1 MIRLFLFLMIAG
13 LLAAA
18 SPTSQASD
26 DLFSTQVA
34 PLLERRCLMCHDAK
48 KHKGDLSL
56 ASAKAARAGGESGEV
71 IVPGEPDES
80 LLIEYVSGDEPEMPQ
95 DEAPL
100 SKEEVAL
107 LRRWIAEGA
116 HWPADVSLKDTS
128 LADLDWWSLK
138 PLKQPAPP
146 KLNEADARWARTP
159 IDAFLVAKM
168 RSKGL
173 GPSPQ
178 ADRRTLIRRLYFDLL
193 GLPPTPDEVDAF
205 ARDSD
210 PRAYEKL
217 VDRLLGSKH
226 YGERWAR
233 HWLDVVHYGD
243 THGYDKD
250 KLRPN
255 AWPYRD
261 YVIRAFNDDK
271 PYRRFVLE
279 QLAGDVLYPNTSDG
293 IIATGFIAAGP
304 WDFVGHAEVPES
316 KIDGK
321 IARLLDR
328 DDMVSATMN
337 TFVSMTVQ
345 CARCHNH
352 KFDPV
357 TQEDYYALQAVFAA
371 IDRADRPFDV
381 SPEIA
386 RRRVELGQRRKK
398 LAADQVALDAE
409 IKKLAGPQLVEL
421 DAKIAALG
429 QQAKIAPKAA
439 FGYHSAIVGTDN
451 VSKWVQVDLGKS
463 IAMDHIVIVG
473 CNDSFAGIGAG
484 FGFPV
489 RYKIEIS
496 DDPAFKKGVAIV
508 DDRTKVDVPNPA
520 VKPQSI
526 AVGGKKSRYVR
537 VTATKLALRQNDY
550 IFALAELSVLVPGGG
565 NAARGVKV
573 TSLDSI
579 QAPIRWARKNLVDGY
594 YFGRTKAD
602 VLPQVAKLSDE
613 RRKIIDAVMTDALRK
628 RAGDLDAALKK
639 TDRQLA
645 RLPAKGMVYAGTVHK
660 GSGSFRGRAGLGP
673 REIYVLARGDV
684 RNPGALAVPGTVPI
698 IPGVD
703 VRFQLAKNHTEG
715 DRRAALA
722 RWIVDRRNPLTWRS
736 IVNRIWLYHT
746 GRGIVDSPGDLGR
759 MGQLPS
765 HPRLLDWLAVEFRDG
780 GQSMKKLHRLIVT
793 SSFYRQS
800 SSSRSAAAKIDGGNQ
815 YLWRMNRRRLDAES
829 IRDTVL
835 LVAGKLDKKMY
846 GPGFRDFVLEHPQH
860 SPHYEYQKHDPDDPK
875 SHRRSVYR
883 FLVRSQQQPFMQVLD
898 CADPSQLVDKRG
910 ETLTPLGALA
920 LLNNRF
926 MTRMAE
932 HFAERLARE
941 HDGLDAQI
949 EAGCRLA
956 LSRRPT
962 ADEKAQLVAY
972 ARQHGLANTTRVILN
987 LNEFLFVD

>member
-1 MIRLFLFLMIAG
+1 MHRTILFLLTVG
-13 LLAAA
+13 LLDIGP
-18 SPTSQASD
+18 PTLRAD
-26 DLFSTQVA
+26 DTLFTTQVA
-34 PLLERRCLMCHDAK
+34 PLLERNCLACHNAQK
-48 KHKGDLSL
+48 SKGDFSL

-71 IVPGEPDES
+71 IVPGKPDES
-80 LLIEYVSGDEPEMPQ
+80 VLIEYVSGKKPEMPQ
-95 DEAPL
+95 DAAPL
-100 SKEEVAL
+100 KKEEVAL

-138 PLKQPAPP
+138 PLMKPAPP
-146 KLNEADARWARTP
+146 KMNMADARWARTP

-173 GPSPQ
+173 SPSPE
-178 ADRRTLIRRLYFDLL
+178 ADRRTLIRRLYFDLI
-193 GLPPTPDEVDAF
+193 GLPPAPDEVDAF
-205 ARDSD
+205 VKGSD
-210 PRAYEKL
+210 PKAYEKL
-217 VDRLLGSKH
+217 VDRLLASKH

-261 YVIRAFNDDK
+261 YVIRAFNNDK
-271 PYRRFVLE
+271 PYQRFVLE
-279 QLAGDVLYPNTSDG
+279 QLAGDVLYPNTTDG
-293 IIATGFIAAGP
+293 IVATGFIAAGP
-304 WDFVGHAEVPES
+304 WDYVGHAEVPES

-357 TQEDYYALQAVFAA
+357 TQEDYYSLHAVFAA
-371 IDRADRPFDV
+371 VDRADRPFEV

-386 RRRVELGQRRKK
+386 QQRVKLGEQRKK
-398 LAADQVALDAE
+398 LAADKVALAAE
-409 IKKLAGPQLVEL
+409 IKKLAGPKLAEL
-421 DAKIAALG
+421 DVKIAALG
-429 QQAKIAPKAA
+429 QQAKMAPSAA
-439 FGYHSAIVGTDN
+439 FGYHSAIVAADDKA
-451 VSKWVQVDLGKS
+451 KWVQVDLRKS
-463 IAMDHIVIVG
+463 VAVEYIIIVG

-489 RYKIEIS
+489 RYKVEIS
-496 DDPAFKKGVAIV
+496 DDPAFKKGVV
-508 DDRTKVDVPNPA
+508 VVEDRTKADVPNPG
-520 VKPQSI
+520 VKPRSI
-526 AVGGKKSRYVR
+526 AAGGKQARYVR
-537 VTATKLALRQNDY
+537 VTATKLAERKNDY

-579 QAPIRWARKNLVDGY
+579 QAPIRWQRKNLVDGY
-594 YFGRTKAD
+594 YFGRTKGDA
-602 VLPQVAKLSDE
+602 LPQVATLSDE
-613 RRKIIDAVMTDALRK
+613 RRKMIDAVMTDALRK
-628 RAGDLDAALKK
+628 RSGDLDAAIK
-639 TDRQLA
+639 TADRQLA
-645 RLPAKGMVYAGTVHK
+645 ELPGKGMVYAGKVHK
-660 GSGSFRGRAGLGP
+660 GSGHFRGRAGMGP
-673 REIYVLARGDV
+673 REIRILARGDV
-684 RNPGALAVPGTVPI
+684 RNPGALAVSGTVPI
-698 IPGVD
+698 ISGVAA
-703 VRFQLAKNHTEG
+703 RFQLAKDHKEG

-736 IVNRIWLYHT
+736 IVNRVWLYHT
-746 GRGIVDSPGDLGR
+746 GRGIVDSPNDLGR

-765 HPRLLDWLAVEFRDG
+765 HPELLDWLAVEFRDG
-780 GQSMKKLHRLIVT
+780 GQSLKKLHRLIVT

-800 SSSRSAAAKIDGGNQ
+800 SNSRTAAAKIDGGNQ

-835 LVAGKLDKKMY
+835 LVAGKFDKKMY
-846 GPGFRDFVLEHPQH
+846 GPGFRDFVLEHPEH

-875 SHRRSVYR
+875 SHRRSIYR

-932 HFAERLARE
+932 HFAARLARE

-956 LSRRPT
+956 LARRIT

-972 ARQHGLANTTRVILN
+972 AKQHGLANTTRVILN